1 MDLSNNRAAR
11 RRRGIRVPLDLGTC
25 VRRYPVD
32 MPRPKRRAIERA
44 AAK

>member
-1 MDLSNNRAAR
+1 MLSNNRAAR
-11 RRRGIRVPLDLGTC
+11 RRRGIYVPMDLASC

-32 MPRPKRRAIERA
+32 MPRPKRRAIMRA